1 MNRWSLPMQLT
12 IVLTGCV
19 PLLVTGCATT
29 GAPPIPGK
37 PAGTLSMTTTA
48 FDHSHAAFDEVL
60 SQYVDNG
67 LVDYNGLQAS
77 PQAFY
82 AYIDTLGAV
91 DTVSM
96 GMWSPD
102 QKMAY
107 WINAYNAF
115 TIQAIIERYPITERS
130 LVGIFFPRNSILQ
143 ISGIWNRLTFTAG
156 GRQVTLGHIEHEILR
171 TAFDDPRIHFAIVCA
186 STSCPALRAEAYR
199 ADVLEH
205 QLHQQTVAFINDPS
219 RGTRWDEERQR
230 LMVSKIFKWFK
241 SDFRPAGAVGGPA
254 GRPANVGNPIVAFI
268 RPYLENTTV
277 VETLDRKSNVRVAYL
292 AYDWRLNEQT
302 RITGPLPERHDT
314 DD

>member
-1 MNRWSLPMQLT
+1 
-12 IVLTGCV
+12 
-19 PLLVTGCATT
+19 
-29 GAPPIPGK
+29 
-37 PAGTLSMTTTA
+37 MTTTD
-48 FDHSHAAFDEVL
+48 FDHSHAVFDEVL
-60 SQYVDNG
+60 NQYVDNG

-91 DTVSM
+91 DPASM
-96 GMWSPD
+96 EMWSPE

-115 TIQAIIERYPITERS
+115 TIQAVIERYPITERI

-156 GRQVTLGHIEHEILR
+156 GRQVNLSHIEHDILR
-171 TAFDDPRIHFAIVCA
+171 KTFDDPRIHFAIVCA
-186 STSCPALRAEAYR
+186 SNSCPALRSEAYR

-219 RGTRWDEERQR
+219 RGTRWDAERQR

-241 SDFRPAGAVGGPA
+241 SDFKTAGAVGGPA
-254 GRPANVGNPIVAFI
+254 SRTAKFGNPIVAFI
-268 RPYLENTTV
+268 RPYLENAPV
-277 VETLDRKSNVRVAYL
+277 AETLDRKPDVRVAYL
-292 AYDWRLNEQT
+292 AYDWRLNEKT
-302 RITGPLPERHDT
+302 RITGILPESQDT

>member
-1 MNRWSLPMQLT
+1 MARWSLPLQMA

-19 PLLVTGCATT
+19 PLLVTGCAAT
-29 GAPPIPGK
+29 APPVPG
-37 PAGTLSMTTTA
+37 PPTGTPSLTTTA
-48 FDHSHAAFDEVL
+48 FDHSHAIFDEVL
-60 SQYVDNG
+60 DQYVENG

-77 PQAFY
+77 PQSFY
-82 AYIDTLGAV
+82 VYIDRLGAV
-91 DTVSM
+91 DPADMET
-96 GMWSPD
+96 WSPE

-143 ISGIWNRLTFTAG
+143 ISGIWSRLTFTAG

-171 TAFDDPRIHFAIVCA
+171 KAFDDPRIHFAIVCA

-199 ADVLEH
+199 ADVLEY
-205 QLHQQTVAFINDPS
+205 QLHQQTVAFINDSS
-219 RGTRWDEERQR
+219 RGTRWDGERQR

-241 SDFRPAGAVGGPA
+241 SDFKASNHAGSFVGRAVDFD
-254 GRPANVGNPIVAFI
+254 NPIVAYV
-268 RPYLENTTV
+268 RPYLEKAAV
-277 VETLDRKSNVRVAYL
+277 AEALDRKPDVRVAYL
-292 AYDWRLNEQT
+292 HYDWRLNEQIRT
-302 RITGPLPERHDT
+302 TGPQPESQDT